1 MATPYKINIP
11 MYEGPLDLLL
21 DLIKQQK
28 MSIHDI
34 QISKITAQY
43 LDYLH
48 KLEELDVDVSSEFIY
63 MAATLIYIK
72 SKMLLPPDPLAGPE
86 EAEDPRAD
94 LVQRLVEHEKFK
106 NAAQLLY
113 QKQQIEEN
121 VWSKPDKSLY
131 NDEGT
136 EGDLVVSLVDL
147 VRVFQQVLER
157 RKEVSRIEL
166 RHEEFTVAQ
175 MIAQIRAQI
184 LASADNAVNLVQFF
198 EACPSRHAMI
208 VAFLAVL
215 EMVKLQ
221 AVALAQE
228 KQFGEI
234 LVRKH
239 KMFDLAFEERG
250 IEIRKVA
257 GGYKLFTKPQ
267 QHDVVRRFIKSL
279 RPPLRLSMPALETLA
294 VIAYKQPVTSP
305 EISEIRGVN
314 TAGVISTLLD
324 KHLITTAGRKEVMGR
339 PILYKTSKEFL
350 LRFGLSD
357 LDELPSLKEFEALAR
372 EALGSDEGFAPV
384 EEGSTSEANLQSA
397 EAVSAKMEKREELLE
412 ETAAN
417 NEGMPEAESR
427 EATKAATAGE

>member
-1 MATPYKINIP
+1 MATPYKISIP

-21 DLIKQQK
+21 DLIKKQE

-43 LDYLH
+43 LEYLH
-48 KLEELDVDVSSEFIY
+48 KLEELDVDVSAEFIY

-86 EAEDPRAD
+86 DASGDPRAE

-131 NDEGT
+131 NDEAT
-136 EGDLVVSLVDL
+136 DAELVVSLVDL
-147 VRVFQQVLER
+147 VKVFQQVLER
-157 RKEVSRIEL
+157 KREVSRIEL

-175 MIAQIRAQI
+175 MIAALRAQI
-184 LASADNAVNLVQFF
+184 LASAENSVNLIQFF

-221 AVALAQE
+221 AVALIQE

-234 LVRKH
+234 VVRKH
-239 KMFDLAFEERG
+239 KMFDLAFDE
-250 IEIRKVA
+250 A
-257 GGYKLFTKPQ
+257 GGIKL
-267 QHDVVRRFIKSL
+267 I
-279 RPPLRLSMPALETLA
+279 
-294 VIAYKQPVTSP
+294 
-305 EISEIRGVN
+305 
-314 TAGVISTLLD
+314 
-324 KHLITTAGRKEVMGR
+324 
-339 PILYKTSKEFL
+339 
-350 LRFGLSD
+350 
-357 LDELPSLKEFEALAR
+357 DEEYR
-372 EALGSDEGFAPV
+372 
-384 EEGSTSEANLQSA
+384 
-397 EAVSAKMEKREELLE
+397 
-412 ETAAN
+412 
-417 NEGMPEAESR
+417 
-427 EATKAATAGE
+427 

>member
-34 QISKITAQY
+34 QISTITAQY

-48 KLEELDVDVSSEFIY
+48 KLEELDVDVSAEFIY

-72 SKMLLPPDPLAGPE
+72 SKMLLPPDPLAVPE
-86 EAEDPRAD
+86 DAVGDPRAE

-147 VRVFQQVLER
+147 VKVFQQVLER

-175 MIAQIRAQI
+175 MIAQIRTQI
-184 LASADNAVNLVQFF
+184 LASADNSVNLIQFF

-221 AVALAQE
+221 AVALVQE
-228 KQFGEI
+228 KQFEEI

-239 KMFDLAFEERG
+239 KMFDLVFDESGGIKQIDEE
-250 IEIRKVA
+250 
-257 GGYKLFTKPQ
+257 YK
-267 QHDVVRRFIKSL
+267 
-279 RPPLRLSMPALETLA
+279 
-294 VIAYKQPVTSP
+294 
-305 EISEIRGVN
+305 
-314 TAGVISTLLD
+314 
-324 KHLITTAGRKEVMGR
+324 
-339 PILYKTSKEFL
+339 
-350 LRFGLSD
+350 
-357 LDELPSLKEFEALAR
+357 
-372 EALGSDEGFAPV
+372 
-384 EEGSTSEANLQSA
+384 
-397 EAVSAKMEKREELLE
+397 
-412 ETAAN
+412 
-417 NEGMPEAESR
+417 
-427 EATKAATAGE
+427 

>member
-1 MATPYKINIP
+1 

-28 MSIHDI
+28 MNIHDI

-86 EAEDPRAD
+86 EAEDPRAN

-131 NDEGT
+131 KDEGT

-147 VRVFQQVLER
+147 VKVFQQVLER

-184 LASADNAVNLVQFF
+184 LASDTSTVNLVQFF

-228 KQFGEI
+228 NQFGEI

-239 KMFDLAFEERG
+239 KMFDLAFDE
-250 IEIRKVA
+250 A
-257 GGYKLFTKPQ
+257 GG
-267 QHDVVRRFIKSL
+267 IKQ
-279 RPPLRLSMPALETLA
+279 
-294 VIAYKQPVTSP
+294 I
-305 EISEIRGVN
+305 
-314 TAGVISTLLD
+314 
-324 KHLITTAGRKEVMGR
+324 
-339 PILYKTSKEFL
+339 
-350 LRFGLSD
+350 
-357 LDELPSLKEFEALAR
+357 DEEYR
-372 EALGSDEGFAPV
+372 
-384 EEGSTSEANLQSA
+384 
-397 EAVSAKMEKREELLE
+397 
-412 ETAAN
+412 
-417 NEGMPEAESR
+417 
-427 EATKAATAGE
+427 

>member
-86 EAEDPRAD
+86 EQEDPRAD

-147 VRVFQQVLER
+147 VKVFQQVLER
-157 RKEVSRIEL
+157 KKEVSRIEL

-175 MIAQIRAQI
+175 MIAALRAQI
-184 LASADNAVNLVQFF
+184 VASADSSVNLIQFF

-221 AVALAQE
+221 AVALVQE

-239 KMFDLAFEERG
+239 KMFDLVFDE
-250 IEIRKVA
+250 A
-257 GGYKLFTKPQ
+257 GGIKQIDEEYK
-267 QHDVVRRFIKSL
+267 
-279 RPPLRLSMPALETLA
+279 
-294 VIAYKQPVTSP
+294 
-305 EISEIRGVN
+305 
-314 TAGVISTLLD
+314 
-324 KHLITTAGRKEVMGR
+324 
-339 PILYKTSKEFL
+339 
-350 LRFGLSD
+350 
-357 LDELPSLKEFEALAR
+357 
-372 EALGSDEGFAPV
+372 
-384 EEGSTSEANLQSA
+384 
-397 EAVSAKMEKREELLE
+397 
-412 ETAAN
+412 
-417 NEGMPEAESR
+417 
-427 EATKAATAGE
+427 